1 MAHNP
6 ETRALTPTQNTR
18 LEELLMLFRCG
29 DEIAPFDADARW
41 PTRAGE
47 LIAKASSHQ
56 PKSSRRSGG

>member
-1 MAHNP
+1 MAYNP
-6 ETRALTPTQNTR
+6 EARALTPPRNTR
-18 LEELLMLFRCG
+18 LKELLMLLGCG

-56 PKSSRRSGG
+56 PKS